1 MLYQQGTQRI
11 EVIVRKDAGLASK
24 GANEKPADQVSE
36 GQPTSTSST
45 KQAGT
50 YAQSKQFLRVNITHG
65 LAVSKQLVG
74 ASINYALQ
82 GLGDKYGDQS
92 LQENISRTYEIYQDG
107 TNFASSVAMGAT
119 YGAAGGPLGIALG
132 TAFGLISATTSIAFK
147 YAGRE
152 RDFNYKVFKENNAI
166 EYNRARASIN
176 LTAGRL
182 R

>member
-11 EVIVRKDAGLASK
+11 EVIVRKDAGVANK

-36 GQPTSTSST
+36 SQPTSTSSV
-45 KQAGT
+45 KQADT

-65 LAVSKQLVG
+65 LAVSKQLIG
-74 ASINYALQ
+74 AGVNYAIQ
-82 GLGDKYGDQS
+82 GIGDKYGDQA
-92 LQENISRTYEIYQDG
+92 LQEHISRTYEIFQDG
-107 TNFASSVAMGAT
+107 TNFASSAMGAT

>member
-65 LAVSKQLVG
+65 IAVSKQLIG

-82 GLGDKYGDQS
+82 GIGDKYGDQA
-92 LQENISRTYEIYQDG
+92 LQENISRTYEI
-107 TNFASSVAMGAT
+107 
-119 YGAAGGPLGIALG
+119 
-132 TAFGLISATTSIAFK
+132 
-147 YAGRE
+147 
-152 RDFNYKVFKENNAI
+152 
-166 EYNRARASIN
+166 
-176 LTAGRL
+176 
-182 R
+182 